1 MDKNRKVFALTIE
14 QLAYMCSE
22 QIRKGN
28 GNKFILISND
38 DEGNGYH
45 DLFFGFS
52 ENTKEL
58 TDGCFIPYDLN
69 DEDLKNYVVLG

>member
-1 MDKNRKVFALTIE
+1 MDKNRKRFAITIE
-14 QLAYMCSE
+14 QLAFMCTE

-28 GNKFILISND
+28 GNKFILISDD
-38 DEGNGYH
+38 DEGNGFH

-58 TDGCFIPYDLN
+58 TDGCRIPYDLN